1 MSEESSRFG
10 SMEGADMLTPNPAI
24 KFTYEDYKHTPDDK
38 RYELLDGELIMAPAP
53 NLGHQDVAARLG
65 WRLMRFVEEKDLGK
79 AFPAPCD
86 VVLSNTDV
94 VQPDLLFVSREREH
108 VLLGGENVMGPPDLV
123 VEILS
128 PSTSARDRTVKSVL
142 YARHGVSEY
151 WLADPEAKTITVM
164 LLGESG
170 FELEAIYGKGQTLT
184 SPTLR
189 GFEVDLDEIF

>member
-1 MSEESSRFG
+1 MVI
-10 SMEGADMLTPNPAI
+10 PNPAI

-53 NLGHQDVAARLG
+53 NLGHQEVDANLGARMVL
-65 WRLMRFVEEKDLGK
+65 FVKDRGLGK
-79 AFPAPCD
+79 VFHAPCD

-108 VLLGGENVMGPPDLV
+108 ILLGGDNVQGAPDLV

-128 PSTSARDRTVKSVL
+128 PSTAGRDRTVKSAL

-151 WLADPEAKTITVM
+151 WLADPEARTITVM
-164 LLGESG
+164 VLGEVG
-170 FELEAIYGKGQTLT
+170 FEVEAIYGKGQALT
-184 SPTLR
+184 SPTLE
-189 GFEVDLDEIF
+189 GFTVNLDEIL